1 LTDSYV
7 FRVAVFRFSKTAAIK
22 FGENIAQLRQDIG
35 LTQDKLAE
43 RLDISTR
50 YLQKLERGLATPSFA
65 LLIQLRKSLKTDW
78 NALLVDL

>member
-1 LTDSYV
+1 
-7 FRVAVFRFSKTAAIK
+7 VAVFRFSKAAAIK
-22 FGENIAQLRQDIG
+22 FGKNIAQLRQDYG

-65 LLIQLRKSLKTDW
+65 LLIQLRKSLKADW